1 MNVARRGLTIATVLA
16 LGLSSAAAADDN
28 FFTHL
33 HTDKAMAN
41 VTISPAR
48 QGSVEI
54 AIQLETVEEKPLAA
68 KSVWVTLSQGRTRV
82 VPRIVEAERRGEG
95 KWSAKVTLPA
105 AGRWTLGLDISISDT
120 DKVSIEAPI
129 VIK

>member
-1 MNVARRGLTIATVLA
+1 MNGVRRGLMMLSALA
-16 LGLSSAAAADDN
+16 LSVSPVAAADDN

-41 VTISPAR
+41 VTVSPAR
-48 QGSVEI
+48 RGPVEI

-68 KSVWVTLSQGRTRV
+68 KAVSVTLSNARTRSRLRMV
-82 VPRIVEAERRGEG
+82 QAERRGED
-95 KWSAKVTLPA
+95 KWLARVRLPT
-105 AGRWTLGLDISISDT
+105 AGRWTLGLGIAISDT
-120 DKVSIEAPI
+120 DKVSIKAPI